1 MNTLAQR
8 LLWPF
13 RMAWRDSRARRGR
26 MLLFCLPVTA
36 GVAAMVAV
44 DSFRGSVRS
53 GLDDQI
59 RNQMGADLSVVSRK
73 PYRPEQASVLKSLG
87 RDQSR
92 ETAFTSMAAFPRT
105 GDARLVQVIAIEGNY
120 PYYGDIKSEP
130 PSAGRDF
137 RNGASILVD
146 ESLMFQFELHPGD
159 QVRLGNSEFT
169 IVGTALRTPGQLDAF
184 GSFAPRV
191 YIPWKEA
198 ESTGLLK
205 AGSLSFHKFHIRT
218 ANRQE
223 ALDLAATLEKSW
235 PEDGLK
241 IDTVETRKQSFGKT
255 LDQVTQFL
263 QLIGFSSLLL
273 GGLGVAAAIHTLVRQ
288 NRGTVAILRCLGCSG
303 RQAASIYIVQAL
315 CLGLIGSAAGAFLG
329 IIAQTAL
336 TSALQPLLSIQV
348 EQSVSWSS
356 VAVGLVTGLLV
367 CAGFSSLPLLAL
379 GKIPPLAVFRQ
390 TSGEEP
396 TPEKRRFSPTAL
408 APALLLLMA
417 WLLGVWQTGSWANG
431 SWFIAGVLLVSGLL
445 LLVAQGVLLLAKF
458 SAGKFGAFFLRQGI
472 GNLHRP
478 QNRTGLL
485 LLSLGLIAFFIGAI
499 LIIQYSLASRSM
511 LREAEGSP
519 NLVLFDIQSD
529 QLDSVQTLLREQN
542 LPLQNEA
549 PVVTMR
555 ITAIRGIPTSALLL
569 EKGPQALPGWA
580 LRREYRSSYRS
591 ALSPREILTQ
601 GEWTGTFS
609 TSGPAPDQPAGPV
622 PVSLETGIARD
633 LRVKMGDLLDLD
645 VQGVPMQARIT
656 SLREVDWRRFEP
668 NFFMLFPTGIFE
680 NAPQTHMIFSRAE
693 TAEASAK
700 LLRASVKSFPNVTV
714 IDLRQI
720 LQAIEE
726 VTQKAASIVQF
737 LAAVIALTGLAVL
750 VTSIAGT
757 RYQRLR
763 EALLL
768 RTLGAARGLVLRILL
783 VEYLVLGL
791 AASLGGVALALGGAW
806 SALHFLF
813 DLPLALPVMELLVL
827 IASVPAVTVAVGWIS
842 SRSFLDHPPLGPL
855 RDAG

>member
-1 MNTLAQR
+1 
-8 LLWPF
+8 
-13 RMAWRDSRARRGR
+13 MAWRDSRARRGR
-26 MLLFCLPVTA
+26 MLLFCLPVMA

-53 GLDDQI
+53 GLDDQV
-59 RNQMGADLSVVSRK
+59 RNQMGADLGVVSRK
-73 PYRPEQASVLKSLG
+73 PFRPDQSAVLKSLG
-87 RDQSR
+87 QDQSR

-105 GDARLVQVIAIEGNY
+105 GDAKLVQVIAIEGNY
-120 PYYGDIKSEP
+120 PYYGDIKSDP

-137 RNGASILVD
+137 RRRASILVD

-159 QVRLGNSEFT
+159 KVRLGASEFN

-191 YIPWKEA
+191 YIPWGEA

-218 ANRQE
+218 ASRQE
-223 ALDLAATLEKSW
+223 AHDLAATLEKSW

-273 GGLGVAAAIHTLVRQ
+273 GGLGVAAAVHTLVRQ

-315 CLGLIGSAAGAFLG
+315 CLGLIGSAAGALLG
-329 IIAQTAL
+329 IMAQAAL
-336 TSALQPLLSIQV
+336 TSALQPLLSIRV
-348 EQSVSWSS
+348 EQSISWSS
-356 VAVGLVTGLLV
+356 VAMGLATGLLV
-367 CAGFSSLPLLAL
+367 CGGFSSLPLLAL

-390 TSGEEP
+390 TASEELSA
-396 TPEKRRFSPTAL
+396 KGRRFFPA
-408 APALLLLMA
+408 APAFLLVIA
-417 WLLGVWQTGSWANG
+417 WLLSAWQTGSWING
-431 SWFIAGVLLVSGLL
+431 SWFMAGVLAVSGLL
-445 LLVAQGVLLLAKF
+445 LLAAQGVLLLAR
-458 SAGKFGAFFLRQGI
+458 FGAGRFGPFFLRQGI

-499 LIIQYSLASRSM
+499 LVIQYSLASRSM
-511 LREAEGSP
+511 LRDAEGSA

-529 QLDSVQTLLREQN
+529 QLESVHALLREQH
-542 LPLQNEA
+542 LSIQNEA

-555 ITAIRGIPTSALLL
+555 ITSIRGIPTSALLA

-591 ALSPREILTQ
+591 ALSPREAVVQ
-601 GEWTGTFS
+601 GEWTGS
-609 TSGPAPDQPAGPV
+609 LPDSGQPASPV
-622 PVSLETGIARD
+622 PVSLETGIAKD
-633 LRVKMGDLLDLD
+633 LRVKVGDLLELD
-645 VQGVPMQARIT
+645 VQGIPMRARVG

-668 NFFMLFPTGIFE
+668 NFFMLFPAGIFE
-680 NAPQTHMIFSRAE
+680 GAPQTHMIFSRAE
-693 TAEASAK
+693 TAEASAR

-726 VTQKAASIVQF
+726 VTRKAASIVQF

-791 AASLGGVALALGGAW
+791 AASLGGTVLAVGGAW

-813 DLPLALPVMELLVL
+813 GIPLALPMADLLIL
-827 IASVPAVTVAVGWIS
+827 IASIPAVTVAVGWIS